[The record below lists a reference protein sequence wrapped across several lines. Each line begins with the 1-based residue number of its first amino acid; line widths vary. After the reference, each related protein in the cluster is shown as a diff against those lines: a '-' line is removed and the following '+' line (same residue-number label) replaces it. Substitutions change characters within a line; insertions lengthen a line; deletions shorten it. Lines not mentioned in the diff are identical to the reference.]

1 MNEEGNIFK
10 DVLIDVT
17 TAATIKILNETF
29 PRLEDG
35 AVVGRRSVRTRTRR
49 LVHLDNQMS
58 KSFISGNQHRNLV
71 YYTDEYPITI
81 DRILDV
87 ESCDPGFKCL
97 LVISAISVILEAG
110 DDPVQVSEAIVR
122 GITESFKDGSIYNTV
137 PQASLEC
144 PAAV

>member
-1 MNEEGNIFK
+1 MNEEGNMFK

-29 PRLEDG
+29 PRLEDT
-35 AVVGRRSVRTRTRR
+35 VVGRRGVRTRTRR
-49 LVHLDNQMS
+49 LVRFDNHMS

-71 YYTDEYPITI
+71 YYTEEYPITI

-87 ESCDPGFKCL
+87 ESCDPGINCL
-97 LVISAISVILEAG
+97 LVISAISVFLEAG

-122 GITESFKDGSIYNTV
+122 GITESFEDGSIYNTV